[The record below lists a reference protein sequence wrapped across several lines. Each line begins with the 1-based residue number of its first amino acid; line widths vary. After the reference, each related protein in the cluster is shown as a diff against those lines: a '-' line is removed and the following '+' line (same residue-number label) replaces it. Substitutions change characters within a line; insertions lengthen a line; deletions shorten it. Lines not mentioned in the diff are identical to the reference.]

1 MLDLCRPNIVTMVQD
16 AEQLKIQKGFREM
29 ACKKTDLLVVE
40 VGQLGLQLLVK
51 SGVPRDVPG
60 AARTRS
66 KVLHRL
72 HK

>member
-1 MLDLCRPNIVTMVQD
+1 MRMISEKWPV
-16 AEQLKIQKGFREM
+16 
-29 ACKKTDLLVVE
+29 KKTDLLVVE
-40 VGQLGLQLLVK
+40 VGQLSLQLLVK

-72 HK
+72 YK